1 MLRVKRSDVVLGGV
15 AVLLGVAV
23 YLGSLNFPHMADGWP
38 GPGLFPR
45 ILGVLLAL
53 FGAVVVVEAFRPH
66 ESRELSYQPANIV
79 KAGLVLV
86 SVAIYVAVV
95 QRLGFLPT
103 ATLLLVGLM
112 LMLNVRL
119 RVALPASV
127 AVALLCVLL
136 FEKVLRVPLPP
147 GILGG

>member
-1 MLRVKRSDVVLGGV
+1 MKRSDVVLGGA
-15 AVLLGVAV
+15 AVLLGAAV
-23 YLGSLNFPHMADGWP
+23 YLESLNFPRMADGWP

-45 ILGVLLAL
+45 ILGVLLVL
-53 FGAVVVVEAFRPH
+53 FGGVVMVEAFRPH
-66 ESRELSYQPANIV
+66 ESQEVSYQPANIL

-86 SVAIYVAVV
+86 SVAIYVAVA
-95 QRLGFLPT
+95 QKLGFLPT
-103 ATLLLVGLM
+103 ATLLLLGLM

-127 AVALLCVLL
+127 AVAVLCLLL